1 MINKKKK
8 NGRNIGLVNNWKEIL
23 YSEFKKDYM
32 QSLSL
37 FLREEKLKNKI
48 IFPPGKKIFSA
59 LNLTDFHEVKVVI
72 LGQDPYHGLGQAH
85 GLSFSVETGIEKPP
99 SLKNI
104 FKELKS
110 DIGIEEP
117 KHGNL
122 TNWGKNGVLLLNSVL
137 TVEAGKPGSHYNR
150 GWEKFTDKI
159 LELLSENKN
168 VVFILWGNKAQEKA
182 STLNL
187 PNDSILKSPHPSP
200 FSVNRGFFGSKPF
213 SNANLILEAKGFSP
227 VNWQL

>member
-23 YSEFKKDYM
+23 FSEFKKDYM

-72 LGQDPYHGLGQAH
+72 LGQDPYHGKGQAH
-85 GLSFSVETGIEKPP
+85 GLSFSVENNVEKPP

-110 DIGIEEP
+110 DLGIEEP
-117 KHGNL
+117 EHGNL
-122 TNWGKNGVLLLNSVL
+122 ASWGKNGVLLLNSVL
-137 TVEAGKPGSHYNR
+137 TVEAGKPGSHYHR

-159 LELLSENKN
+159 LKLLSEHAN
-168 VVFILWGNKAQEKA
+168 VVFILWGNKAQEKV

-187 PNDSILKSPHPSP
+187 ANDLILKSPHPSP
-200 FSVNRGFFGSKPF
+200 FSANRGFFGSKPF
-213 SNANLILEAKGFSP
+213 SNANLILKARGLSP
-227 VNWQL
+227 VDWKL